1 MCCVEKLSSSE
12 GRTLQKLLFSLKEM
26 FEDDRD
32 FVHGFVTLGGLNC
45 LLQIGS
51 NNEQNNQMFVLRALG
66 QVMLYISGMNGITKH
81 ESIIK
86 WLYSLISSRHRL
98 IVKTSLKLLIVFV
111 EYCEENCSI
120 LCNAIHKED
129 LSRNLIG
136 WSNIMRYC
144 IFI

>member
-1 MCCVEKLSSSE
+1 
-12 GRTLQKLLFSLKEM
+12 M

-51 NNEQNNQMFVLRALG
+51 NNDQNNQMFVLRALG
-66 QVMLYISGMNGITKH
+66 QVMLYISGMNGITKY
-81 ESIIK
+81 ENIVK

-120 LCNAIHKED
+120 LCNAIYKED
-129 LSRNLIG
+129 LMRNSIS

-144 IFI
+144 IHHHLCENINNDDDFFT